1 MLKRQTFYTDAV
13 PVAPSPEN
21 FVHIDLKTV
30 ACKEVAEV
38 KQTFVKSL
46 RTVWRVRVMV
56 FNATFSNFSAILWRL
71 VLMVEKT
78 GVHRENHRPATS
90 ALCGMTLYVFYK

>member
-13 PVAPSPEN
+13 PVAPSPDN
-21 FVHIDLKTV
+21 SVHIDLKTV

-56 FNATFSNFSAILWRL
+56 FNATFSNFFSYIVAVSFNGGENRSTQRKPPTCHKCTLWNDL
-71 VLMVEKT
+71 ICFL
-78 GVHRENHRPATS
+78 
-90 ALCGMTLYVFYK
+90 